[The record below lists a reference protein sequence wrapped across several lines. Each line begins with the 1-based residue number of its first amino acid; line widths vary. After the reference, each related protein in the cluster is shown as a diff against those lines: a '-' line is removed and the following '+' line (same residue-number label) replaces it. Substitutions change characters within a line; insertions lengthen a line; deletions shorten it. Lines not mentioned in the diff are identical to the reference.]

1 MTQKE
6 RLDKLMEDRK
16 KNQTD
21 LLVAIYQDASE
32 DERAGRN
39 CVAYIEKKKG
49 NFSLGIK
56 AVF

>member
-39 CVAYIEKKKG
+39 CVAYIEKKNGVSKVIQE
-49 NFSLGIK
+49 NN
-56 AVF
+56 